1 MVPRSAARRL
11 LRELGVGYEEVVR
24 RIAEE
29 GTRRVVAED
38 WRPEEHQLEGWE
50 EFRSPTSRTR

>member
-1 MVPRSAARRL
+1 MVPRSAAGRL

-38 WRPEEHQLEGWE
+38 WRPEEHRLRAG
-50 EFRSPTSRTR
+50 RSSGSPTSRTR